1 MKVKLLLI
9 ATVLALIG
17 SFATPAV
24 AVVAKP
30 PHTEF
35 SAVIIPGV
43 VEIIEETN
51 LGESGRLLV
60 EEYIGGFI
68 PFSTWSV
75 LSNARVDITATTN
88 YIQYP
93 TYEREGTMRGRM
105 VITSLAGGTLELNYT
120 SRISGFGGFTFD
132 GQWTVLKAT
141 GVFKGIQAKGAF
153 YTDQATGAPI
163 LAGMYWVTGNNK

>member
-9 ATVLALIG
+9 ATVVALIC

-30 PHTEF
+30 SHTEF
-35 SAVIIPGV
+35 SAVVIPTEVELIKEVELGKSGRV
-43 VEIIEETN
+43 LAEEII
-51 LGESGRLLV
+51 R
-60 EEYIGGFI
+60 GFI
-68 PFSTWSV
+68 PWSDWPLLTYATV
-75 LSNARVDITATTN
+75 EISATTN

-132 GQWTVLKAT
+132 GRWTVVGAT
-141 GVFKGIQAKGAF
+141 GVFEGIQAKGTF
-153 YTDQATGAPI
+153 YTDPTTGAPV
-163 LAGMYWVTGNNK
+163 LSGVYW